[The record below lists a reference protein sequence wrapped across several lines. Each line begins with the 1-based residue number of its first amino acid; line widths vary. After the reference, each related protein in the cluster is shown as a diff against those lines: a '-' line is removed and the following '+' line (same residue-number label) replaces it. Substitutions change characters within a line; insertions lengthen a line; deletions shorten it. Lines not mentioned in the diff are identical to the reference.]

1 MTVIFKDKKIIV
13 LKTYKTGSTS
23 LQHYLK
29 NLFFDNDQVIFTDLT
44 VGHETCQ
51 ELKMID
57 TTFNDYKVLAVLRY
71 PVQYMNSVYNQFIF
85 EKIKQSKSIKLIRPI
100 DKINQKLGFTIFYI
114 WYCMIHKKKTNIV
127 NANYNLIKTYPCKNL
142 HIINYKRIKEIKR
155 FIPEFINEDFKTYN
169 FRKYTNRMFYETI
182 PKFLRRKIVKDFEA
196 EIELTYRCDYEEVFK
211 KYT

>member
-23 LQHYLK
+23 LHHYLK
-29 NLFFDNDQVIFTDLT
+29 NLFSDNDQVIFTDLV

-57 TTFNDYKVLAVLRY
+57 IDFNDYTVLAVLRY
-71 PVQYMNSVYNQFIF
+71 PAQYMNSVYNQFIF

-100 DKINQKLGFTIFYI
+100 DRINKKLGFTIFYI

-127 NANYNLIKTYPCKNL
+127 NANYNLIRTYPYKNL
-142 HIINYKRIKEIKR
+142 YIINYRRIKEIKR
-155 FIPEFINEDFKTYN
+155 FIPEFVNEDFKTYRY
-169 FRKYTNRMFYETI
+169 RKYTNRMLFETI
-182 PKFLRRKIVKDFEA
+182 PYFLRRRIVKDFEA
-196 EIELTYRCDYEEVFK
+196 EIRLIWCNDYEEIFK
-211 KYT
+211 KYS